1 MDRRKSLKA
10 IALGTVSAGMLLD
23 ACKLADKKEADNT
36 VVAKDNADG
45 NPTGINRMKEEAEH
59 YKEITATT
67 FFTPEEMATIT
78 VLGDI
83 IIPKDD
89 ISGSASDAKVPDFI
103 EFIVKDKPEFQ
114 VPMRGGL
121 RWLDM
126 QCYNRYQKAF
136 TDCSKQQQIEM
147 VEDIAFPVIKD
158 KNGKVVSKRTIK
170 PGYEQGVSFFSLMRN
185 LTATGFYTSEIG
197 GKDVGYMG
205 NTPNQWNGVPA
216 DVLKQYNL
224 AYTDKELKECI
235 SFS

>member
-10 IALGTVSAGMLLD
+10 LALGTVSAGLLLD
-23 ACKLADKKEADNT
+23 ACKLADKKESENKVVATEDNT
-36 VVAKDNADG
+36 G
-45 NPTGINRMKEEAEH
+45 NPTGINRMKEEVEH
-59 YKEITATT
+59 YKEVTSTT

-89 ISGSASDAKVPDFI
+89 VSGSASDAKVPDFI

-121 RWLDM
+121 RWLDLE
-126 QCYNRYQKAF
+126 CYNRFQNAF
-136 TDCSKQQQIEM
+136 ADCSKQQQIEM
-147 VEDIAFPVIKD
+147 VEDIAYPVIKD
-158 KNGKVVSKRTIK
+158 KNCVVISKRTIK
-170 PGYEQGVSFFSLMRN
+170 PGYDQGVSFFSLMRN
-185 LTATGFYTSEIG
+185 LTATGFYTTEMG

-205 NTPNQWNGVPA
+205 NQPNQWNGVPA

>member
-10 IALGTVSAGMLLD
+10 LALGTVSAGLLLD
-23 ACKLADKKEADNT
+23 ACKLADKKEPENK
-36 VVAKDNADG
+36 VIAKEDTTG
-45 NPTGINRMKEEAEH
+45 NPTGINRMKEEVER
-59 YKEITATT
+59 YKEVTSTT

-89 ISGSASDAKVPDFI
+89 VSGSASDAKVPDFI

-121 RWLDM
+121 RWLDLE
-126 QCYNRYQKAF
+126 CYNRFQNAF
-136 TDCSKQQQIEM
+136 ADCSKQQQTEM
-147 VEDIAFPVIKD
+147 VEDIAYPVIKD
-158 KNGKVVSKRTIK
+158 KKGVVISKRTIK
-170 PGYEQGVSFFSLMRN
+170 QGYDQGVSFFSLMRN
-185 LTATGFYTSEIG
+185 LTATGFYTTEMG

-205 NTPNQWNGVPA
+205 NQPNQWNGVPA

-224 AYTDKELKECI
+224 AYTEKELKECI